1 MTELLA
7 RSPRILTFDDGEL
20 LGANDAP
27 QDRFLVDGSET
38 GGRLAIVE
46 HRLPPYALAAPMHFH
61 TLEDEFSWVIE
72 GEVGVSLGGQVL
84 VARPGQLVIK
94 PRGEWH
100 TFWNAGATPARIL
113 ELITPG
119 GLERLFKAMGGA
131 EEIDPDELSRMAG
144 EFACEADFEATER
157 LVQAYGLKF

>member
-1 MTELLA
+1 MTDLLA
-7 RSPRILTFDDGEL
+7 RLPRILGPNDGEL
-20 LGANDAP
+20 LGAKESP
-27 QDRFLVDGSET
+27 QDRFLVSGSET

-46 HRLPPYALAAPMHFH
+46 HRLPPHALAAPMHFH

-84 VARPGQLVIK
+84 VAQPGQLVIK

-119 GLERLFKAMGGA
+119 GLERLFKAMGIA
-131 EEIDPDELSRMAG
+131 DEMDPDELSRFAG
-144 EFACEADFEATER
+144 EFGCEADFEATER
-157 LVQAYGLKF
+157 LVQAHGLKF